1 MGFLEGGDTS
11 RAGGLLGRRVGLGEA
26 TPLGWVVLFGLR
38 AVTQKAIHGVMSF
51 GVWGCPVGLGFLLGA
66 GGDTSG
72 AWGCVEEDPGLFRG
86 GGVGGFLGKSGS
98 FGGALRV
105 GPSHLGRGGAKIE
118 GHGGNNTRG

>member
-1 MGFLEGGDTS
+1 MESCLLEFGG
-11 RAGGLLGRRVGLGEA
+11 V
-26 TPLGWVVLFGLR
+26 
-38 AVTQKAIHGVMSF
+38 
-51 GVWGCPVGLGFLLGA
+51 VWGWGSYWGR

-105 GPSHLGRGGAKIE
+105 GPSHLGRGGLRLRGTGGTTPGVDR
-118 GHGGNNTRG
+118 GHGGGCAWLVGGQGRR